1 MSTRI
6 MSLVWPLQMSAAQK
20 AVLVSLADQAND
32 DGVCWPSVTTLCE
45 RTCLSPRSVQRALAC
60 LIESGFVAVDQRSGR
75 STIYRISVSREAS
88 YSQPNPRHS
97 VTPVTVS
104 PPSQCHPHPRQSD
117 GGPPSQWHPTP
128 VTVTGLNRKGTVKEP
143 LTACPEQTVSA
154 AVGAEQLSPR
164 PTGIPLKNGES
175 WWPSDAAL
183 AKYRMAFPGCDVAAQ
198 LRRMVA
204 WCEANPKRRKT
215 PAGIERMVQSWLARA
230 ELDPRQRRAA
240 SNPLMLGEQDYG
252 APL

>member
-1 MSTRI
+1 
-6 MSLVWPLQMSAAQK
+6 
-20 AVLVSLADQAND
+20 
-32 DGVCWPSVTTLCE
+32 
-45 RTCLSPRSVQRALAC
+45 
-60 LIESGFVAVDQRSGR
+60 
-75 STIYRISVSREAS
+75 
-88 YSQPNPRHS
+88 
-97 VTPVTVS
+97 
-104 PPSQCHPHPRQSD
+104 
-117 GGPPSQWHPTP
+117 
-128 VTVTGLNRKGTVKEP
+128 
-143 LTACPEQTVSA
+143 
-154 AVGAEQLSPR
+154 
-164 PTGIPLKNGES
+164 
-175 WWPSDAAL
+175 L